1 MKNLI
6 KSVLALALTTV
17 SVSTFAQTDVTSKY
31 LVNAGFDDSQ
41 SFVTGNVRTYAKDV
55 QTGEFGQMQPVTGW
69 TLGVENGDARA
80 GAAFA
85 CGATYFIGGLGCNV
99 PSTNSEGTSEGGV
112 LGALGVWT
120 GTVQY
125 VQNVTLA
132 PGVYTITVPTYNSSG
147 TSQAFAKNLVGFIDD
162 KGNEYLSS
170 VAKIELGKWTN
181 QTVSFT
187 IGKETSGQISLGWAS
202 TNKGNG
208 DQQHIFYDCVK
219 IEYQTFVEAA
229 KKTPV
234 TFSVM
239 NPEFTFDTSGWKTY
253 YASKAPSNVKL
264 ANNKQGDFTGN
275 FFENWDQNPF
285 EGSVYQII
293 PNMPAGKYQLKIAA
307 FGNSVVEN
315 GLYVYLN
322 DSQTKITSTEPQFYT
337 VDYTLNSDG
346 DLDFG
351 IRNKKVVNWMG
362 IDNVSLT
369 LLGLKPLSL
378 GDPALSMDATVDV
391 DPEKAAKVTVTF
403 PDTKALTADVES
415 AKYDI
420 TIEYEVYKGT
430 ELLTSGSATA
440 AKDSPIEITIP
451 ASDLE
456 SKSKYTVKVVSAKDT
471 FCKDYEA
478 ATYKDAKIEFTTTAT
493 EFEKAQLAFEERIN
507 DAEEILENAVI
518 GVNPFQ
524 YLPAKAKKFAEE
536 IAKAKEQLEK
546 ITDVIDLFDAIALF
560 DMKVAMFHPIL
571 PQVNEKFLIKH
582 KASGLYLNLADG
594 VKISASGTPVQ
605 FHRTENNTWY
615 IYSTPKREYV
625 GYEGSNAWTM
635 TNTKN
640 HEFSISAESYN
651 IHYILGK
658 NGYIATDATAEG
670 ASVYGDK
677 GKNGNGQWFIE
688 YYETA
693 PLQNLGFDEGNI
705 VSEGICTYG
714 KDMAANGTSLYS
726 AQEVTGWTNASFGA
740 AGDGYENNGFAC
752 GAYAWGSTNFLGG
765 KGYTAPATNY
775 EGNTDGAGLGVV
787 ATWTTKAQYT
797 QQMELAAGTY
807 TITVP
812 VYNVGGTGEV
822 AKNLIGFVTGDGD
835 EYLATSKKYPVGEW
849 YLEQVTFTLSADT
862 EGVLSVGYEAANAG
876 SGSMPHLFL
885 DYVSV
890 EEGAPSNGSS
900 EEATAV
906 NGISAGATPV
916 AIYSVDG
923 ARLQSLQKGM
933 NIVKMSNNQTK
944 KIIVK

>member
-1 MKNLI
+1 MKKLI
-6 KSVLALALTTV
+6 KSVLALALTAM
-17 SVSTFAQTDVTSKY
+17 STSAFAQEDVTSKY
-31 LVNAGFDDSQ
+31 LVNP
-41 SFVTGNVRTYAKDV
+41 SFEFSAEGVASTAKDLN
-55 QTGEFGQMQPVTGW
+55 GSSEYYGW
-69 TLGVENGDARA
+69 TLPTLGASYSNKSIGNSTACNGNGFGITSASDGDFYFYNRQGWGTTGTSLSQTANLPA
-80 GAAFA
+80 GKYYITVDYKAFEK
-85 CGATYFIGGLGCNV
+85 GG
-99 PSTNSEGTSEGGV
+99 TNSTMGFAINGQSVFSTKPFYS
-112 LGALGVWT
+112 T
-120 GTVQY
+120 G
-125 VQNVTLA
+125 
-132 PGVYTITVPTYNSSG
+132 NS
-147 TSQAFAKNLVGFIDD
+147 
-162 KGNEYLSS
+162 
-170 VAKIELGKWTN
+170 
-181 QTVSFT
+181 
-187 IGKETSGQISLGWAS
+187 TSGSWAVS
-202 TNKGNG
+202 NPWKTVGAWFTVDTEG
-208 DQQHIFYDCVK
+208 DVK
-219 IEYQTFVEAA
+219 IEITESLYGNSARA
-229 KKTPV
+229 
-234 TFSVM
+234 
-239 NPEFTFDTSGWKTY
+239 DLY
-253 YASKAPSNVKL
+253 LDNVKL
-264 ANNKQGDFTGN
+264 YKWDLSDEKNMLAASPSTPLDVTAKYVRNPYFDTNIEGWSTWYENTKPQNQKIASNKDQAISGN
-275 FFENWDQNPF
+275 FFENWHTSTYN
-285 EGSVYQII
+285 GSIYQIARDV
-293 PNMPAGKYQLKIAA
+293 PAGKYQLQIAA
-307 FGNSVVEN
+307 FGSSTASS
-315 GLYVYLN
+315 GFYVYLN
-322 DSQTKITSTEPQFYT
+322 DSKANITSTDPKFYT
-337 VDYTLNSDG
+337 VDCVLSSDG

-351 IRNKKVVNWMG
+351 IRNEKVATWMG
-362 IDNVSLT
+362 IDNISLS
-369 LLGLKPLSL
+369 LLEIKPLSL
-378 GDPALSMDATVDV
+378 GNPALSMDATVDV

-403 PDTKALTADVES
+403 PDTKALTADAES

-420 TIEYEVYKGT
+420 TIEYEVYKGK
-430 ELLTSGSATA
+430 ELITSGSATA
-440 AKDSPIEITIP
+440 AKGTPIEITIP
-451 ASDLE
+451 SSDLE
-456 SKSKYTVKVVSAKDT
+456 SKSQYTVKVVSAQET

-536 IAKAKEQLEK
+536 IVKAKEQLEK

-670 ASVYGDK
+670 AAVYGDK

-906 NGISAGATPV
+906 NGISAGAAPE

-923 ARLQSLQKGM
+923 ARLQSLHKGM
-933 NIVKMSNNQTK
+933 NIVKMSDGSVK
-944 KIIVK
+944 KVLVK